1 VPWRPGVAAR
11 AAARC
16 VRDGF
21 GWRGRRGARQAAT
34 HGHGAAVA
42 RTGARARAAP
52 AWGLHRRAAS
62 RASARPALGHGSGRL
77 VAAPGSGPAS
87 QGRPARPAAG
97 AASGQAVR
105 PHGSAHDLRRRRCG
119 EPAARGCLGQ
129 EHRARDPEFAE
140 AHSASASPASAAV
153 DRGARGVRRGSL
165 PPRAQGAAEVGV
177 PAAPRAPAAMSAHSL
192 APAYAAEPALAA
204 GAAAPPTAARRWAPC
219 ACCRRSRCALHGRR
233 PDGGWRC
240 GRRGAGATGAFR
252 CGAGAWRARAGRR
265 GRRAAA
271 RQLRL
276 PGRAQALSPISS
288 AATIPG
294 AQQVRRSGSR
304 RASRPRRA
312 GRGDGDGRGAGACG
326 ALGARRRGQ
335 RRRGA
340 PAAAAAGGRGRA
352 GAGAHADAAG
362 RRRPARRA
370 CRRRVPGAAAGGR
383 RPGARLPGACLP
395 AGDHAWPGAPLCAG
409 LQLRV

>member
-204 GAAAPPTAARRWAPC
+204 GAAAPPTAARDA
-219 ACCRRSRCALHGRR
+219 GR
-233 PDGGWRC
+233 
-240 GRRGAGATGAFR
+240 
-252 CGAGAWRARAGRR
+252 RARAAG
-265 GRRAAA
+265 AAA
-271 RQLRL
+271 APCTGGVLTAAGAAAGAALAQQERFAV
-276 PGRAQALSPISS
+276 AQA
-288 AATIPG
+288 PG
-294 AQQVRRSGSR
+294 A
-304 RASRPRRA
+304 P
-312 GRGDGDGRGAGACG
+312 
-326 ALGARRRGQ
+326 
-335 RRRGA
+335 A
-340 PAAAAAGGRGRA
+340 PDAAAAALQHASYASQA
-352 GAGAHADAAG
+352 GP
-362 RRRPARRA
+362 RP
-370 CRRRVPGAAAGGR
+370 
-383 RPGARLPGACLP
+383 
-395 AGDHAWPGAPLCAG
+395 
-409 LQLRV
+409 